1 MLGWGELVRGD
12 LVGMSGAGAG
22 GGVARTGVTGQD
34 VDAVAV

>member
-12 LVGMSGAGAG
+12 LVGMSGAG